1 MENLG
6 QYLKKQREAQGLDYF
21 MVYTDIRLKEEQV
34 KLIEDNRFFELG
46 PHGMVRSIVYN
57 YARYLGADLAAV
69 RKELDVLIPE
79 VSHKLQLPQEE
90 KKDKKILLSTN
101 LLWGLGIA
109 VFVIILGLIVYHAY
123 INGWLTPP
131 PILKSGSDSLKT
143 ETVVPEEE
151 IPLPDSSRL
160 KMLELTKELNKE
172 AKPGDKDKSDRSSK
186 PRKTD
191 NTDYIKNFMQDSP
204 VNRE

>member
-6 QYLKKQREAQGLDYF
+6 HYLKKQREAQGLDYF

-57 YARYLGADLAAV
+57 YARYLGADLAEV
-69 RKELDVLIPE
+69 KKELEILIPE
-79 VSHKLQLPQEE
+79 VSHKLQLPQDE
-90 KKDKKILLSTN
+90 KKDKKIMLSTN

-109 VFVIILGLIVYHAY
+109 VFVLILGMIVYHAY

-131 PILKSGSDSLKT
+131 PILKQSSDSLKT
-143 ETVVPEEE
+143 EVIVPEEE

-160 KMLELTKELNKE
+160 KMLELTEELNKK
-172 AKPGDKDKSDRSSK
+172 AKPEDEDKERKSTK
-186 PRKTD
+186 RKKVD
-191 NTDYIKNFMQDSP
+191 NTDYIKTFMEDSP

>member
-6 QYLKKQREAQGLDYF
+6 HYLKKQREAQGLDYF

-57 YARYLGADLAAV
+57 YARYLGADLTEV
-69 RKELDVLIPE
+69 KKELEILIPE
-79 VSHKLQLPQEE
+79 ASHKLQLPQEE
-90 KKDKKILLSTN
+90 KKDKKIMLSTN

-109 VFVIILGLIVYHAY
+109 VFVLILGMIVYHAY

-131 PILKSGSDSLKT
+131 PILKQSSDSLKT

-160 KMLELTKELNKE
+160 KMLELTKELNKKTKPDDE
-172 AKPGDKDKSDRSSK
+172 AEGGKSTKRK
-186 PRKTD
+186 KTD
-191 NTDYIKNFMQDSP
+191 NTDYIKTFMEDSP

>member
-1 MENLG
+1 LENLG

-57 YARYLGADLAAV
+57 YARYLGADLTEV
-69 RKELDVLIPE
+69 KKELEILIPE
-79 VSHKLQLPQEE
+79 VSHKLQLPQEDKKE
-90 KKDKKILLSTN
+90 KKIMLSTN

-109 VFVIILGLIVYHAY
+109 VFVVILGMIVYHAY

-131 PILKSGSDSLKT
+131 PILKQGSDSLKT
-143 ETVVPEEE
+143 STVVPDEE

-160 KMLELTKELNKE
+160 KMLELTEELNK
-172 AKPGDKDKSDRSSK
+172 KPKPDDEDKDGKRTRPK
-186 PRKTD
+186 KTD
-191 NTDYIKNFMQDSP
+191 NTDYIKTFMEDSP

>member
-1 MENLG
+1 MSLG
-6 QYLKKQREAQGLDYF
+6 R
-21 MVYTDIRLKEEQV
+21 TDGQIHR
-34 KLIEDNRFFELG
+34 
-46 PHGMVRSIVYN
+46 YN
-57 YARYLGADLAAV
+57 YARYLGADLVAV
-69 RKELDVLIPE
+69 RKELDILIPE

-90 KKDKKILLSTN
+90 KKDKKIMLSTN
-101 LLWGLGIA
+101 LLWALGIA
-109 VFVIILGLIVYHAY
+109 VFVIILGMIVYHAY

-131 PILKSGSDSLKT
+131 PILKPSSDSLKT
-143 ETVVPEEE
+143 ETVAPQEE

-172 AKPGDKDKSDRSSK
+172 KKPEDEKESGRSSK

-191 NTDYIKNFMQDSP
+191 NTDYIKNFMEDSP